1 MKLPEFWKTG
11 LLVLVLAGLGS
22 YIWFVERKQEPKRE
36 GEREK
41 VTLLT
46 VDKAKAKQVTL
57 ATSGGDT
64 IKLVKEGAGWKL
76 VSPFTAPADTSA
88 VESMLTSLEKLEAD
102 EVVSD
107 QPGDLAQYGLA
118 TPSRTVSALLEG
130 AKDPLSVQFG
140 AKAPDGSS
148 VYAKTPSG
156 PKVYLVPSW
165 VEGSFDK
172 KAFDLR
178 DRDLLHVKRDDVR
191 QVEVA
196 GPEGGYALA
205 RTDAGEWAFTKPL
218 ATRAGRWAVDGLLG
232 TVENLRMESV
242 AEENASD
249 PKQLARFGLGQPT
262 RSVSLVMSDGS
273 TRTLQIGAAAPDP
286 QATPSPSP
294 SPSPAKK
301 GEKPA
306 APEKPKPTK
315 YYARAAGSGLVAVVP
330 ATLADD
336 LAKGMGELRAKR
348 LLEVATYETQGFE
361 TVANGTKKV
370 YAKTTTKDKDGF
382 DKTQWKRSAPDAKEL
397 DTTKVEDAL
406 FKMGGVEVSEFVD
419 QPQALASY
427 GLDAP
432 LLKVTIQAKGPSWI
446 EVGKKDG
453 AFYARRSNDAAVLK
467 LDPTK
472 AEELLKAFGEL

>member
-11 LLVLVLAGLGS
+11 LAVLVLAGLGS
-22 YIWFVERKQEPKRE
+22 YLWFVERKHEPKRE

-41 VTLLT
+41 VSVLA
-46 VDKAKAKQVTL
+46 VDKAKAKELTL
-57 ATSGGDT
+57 ASSGGDT
-64 IKLVKEGAGWKL
+64 IKIVKEGAAWKV

-102 EVVSD
+102 EVVTD
-107 QPGDLAQYGLA
+107 KPGDLAQYGLA
-118 TPSRTVSALLEG
+118 APSRTVSALVEG
-130 AKDPLSVQFG
+130 AKDPLAVQFG
-140 AKAPDGSS
+140 AKSPDGSS

-156 PKVYLVPSW
+156 PKVYLVASW

-172 KAFDLR
+172 KPFDLR
-178 DRDLLHVKRDDVR
+178 DRDLLHAKRDDVR
-191 QVEVA
+191 QLEVT
-196 GPEGGYALA
+196 GPEGSYALA
-205 RTDAGEWAFTKPL
+205 RTDAGEWAFTKPV

-242 AEENASD
+242 AEPGAGD
-249 PKQLARFGLGQPT
+249 PKQLARFGLDSPV
-262 RSVSLVMSDGS
+262 RSISLVMNDGS
-273 TRTLQIGAAAPDP
+273 TRALQIGAAAPDP

-301 GEKPA
+301 GEKPP

-315 YYARAAGSGLVAVVP
+315 YYARPSGGGLVAVIP

-361 TVANGTKKV
+361 AVSNGTKKA

-382 DKTQWKRSAPDAKEL
+382 DKTQWKRNAPDAKDL

-406 FKMGGVEVSEFVD
+406 FKMGGVEVTEFAD
-419 QPQALASY
+419 QPQALAAY

-432 LLKVTIQAKGPSWI
+432 VLKVTVKAKASSWI

-453 AFYARRSNDAAVLK
+453 GYFARRNNDSAVLK
-467 LDPTK
+467 LDPAK
-472 AEELLKAFGEL
+472 AEELLKAFAEL